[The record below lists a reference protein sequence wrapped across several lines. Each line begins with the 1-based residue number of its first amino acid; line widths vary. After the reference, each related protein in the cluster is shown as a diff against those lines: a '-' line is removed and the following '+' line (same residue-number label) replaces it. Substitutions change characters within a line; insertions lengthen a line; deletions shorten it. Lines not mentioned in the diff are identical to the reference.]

1 MRFIVDEQLPPALA
15 QWLRDKGQDAHHVV
29 GLDML
34 ARPDIDIARHALETT
49 SVIVTKDEDYLH
61 FRPHVGFVQ
70 VLWLR
75 VGNVPNA
82 VLLSWMETGWPE
94 AVRKLEAGE
103 EIVEIWSPVPRP

>member
-1 MRFIVDEQLPPALA
+1 MKFIVDEQLPPALA
-15 QWLRDKGQDAHHVV
+15 RWLRDKGQDAGHVV
-29 GLDML
+29 ELGML
-34 ARPDIDIARHALETT
+34 ARPDIDIARHALETA

-82 VLLSWMETGWPE
+82 VLLSWMDAGWPE
-94 AVRKLEAGE
+94 ALRKLEAGD
-103 EIVEIWSPVPRP
+103 EIVEIRSPVSRP

>member
-15 QWLRDKGQDAHHVV
+15 RWLRDKGQDARHVV
-29 GLDML
+29 ELDML
-34 ARPDIDIARHALETT
+34 SQPDIDIARYALETT

-75 VGNVPNA
+75 VGNVPNV
-82 VLLSWMETGWPE
+82 VLLNWVEAGWPE
-94 AVRKLEAGE
+94 ALRKLEAGD
-103 EIVEIWSPVPRP
+103 EIVEVWPPV